1 MGEAVALIVAVTPPL
16 TILLLF
22 LLAREAIRRAS
33 ETGGET
39 VIERKP
45 WRIYLKVTFRPK
57 QRPPSPRNGTSGP
70 PPERSLP
77 ADDPESPKGRRNRS
91 DGDATGGD
99 QEDD

>member
-1 MGEAVALIVAVTPPL
+1 MGEAVALIVAATPPL
-16 TILLLF
+16 TFSLLY

-33 ETGGET
+33 ETGGEA

-57 QRPPSPRNGTSGP
+57 QRPPSPRHGASGP

-77 ADDPESPKGRRNRS
+77 ADDQESPEDRRKRS

-99 QEDD
+99 EEGD